1 MKEKNNLFMLFVW
14 LSDIKLDCKFFLV
27 GIMVQEET
35 ELMSFL
41 FIIFLYRNVFY
52 ILLLMN
58 QKFLENVGD
67 FKYFKL
73 YFGIQI
79 KDQLKGENQLEG
91 EIVVWSSLVDVNL
104 VMEFF
109 VFIFQCMDIKVKVK
123 VVVMVIYIIVEVISK
138 AEVLVKEIR
147 GCIKGDNKK
156 EVFLD
161 SFVVDFEDEFIIQVF
176 EIVVMLLIF
185 LKRKV
190 KRK

>member
-79 KDQLKGENQLEG
+79 KDQLEGENQLEG

-147 GCIKGDNKK
+147 GRIKGDNKK

>member
-138 AEVLVKEIR
+138 VEVLVKEIR

>member
-1 MKEKNNLFMLFVW
+1 
-14 LSDIKLDCKFFLV
+14 
-27 GIMVQEET
+27 
-35 ELMSFL
+35 
-41 FIIFLYRNVFY
+41 
-52 ILLLMN
+52 
-58 QKFLENVGD
+58 
-67 FKYFKL
+67 
-73 YFGIQI
+73 
-79 KDQLKGENQLEG
+79 
-91 EIVVWSSLVDVNL
+91 
-104 VMEFF
+104 
-109 VFIFQCMDIKVKVK
+109 MDIKVKVK

-147 GCIKGDNKK
+147 GRIKGDNKK

>member
-1 MKEKNNLFMLFVW
+1 
-14 LSDIKLDCKFFLV
+14 
-27 GIMVQEET
+27 
-35 ELMSFL
+35 
-41 FIIFLYRNVFY
+41 
-52 ILLLMN
+52 
-58 QKFLENVGD
+58 
-67 FKYFKL
+67 
-73 YFGIQI
+73 
-79 KDQLKGENQLEG
+79 
-91 EIVVWSSLVDVNL
+91 
-104 VMEFF
+104 MEFF

-147 GCIKGDNKK
+147 GRIKGDNKK
-156 EVFLD
+156 EVFFD